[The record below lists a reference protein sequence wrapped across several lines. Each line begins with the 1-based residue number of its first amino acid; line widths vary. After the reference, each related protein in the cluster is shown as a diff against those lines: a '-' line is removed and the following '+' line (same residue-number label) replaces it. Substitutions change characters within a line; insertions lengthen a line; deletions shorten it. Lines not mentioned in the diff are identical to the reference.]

1 MSDPLR
7 VALVVE
13 GPTDH
18 IVIDAAMRAMLG
30 NRRFILTPLQPEGSL
45 AFGPLGGGWGGV
57 YRWCVQQARDG
68 GGRLSL
74 NRMLDRFDLLIVH
87 VDADVADD
95 TYAAA
100 NITPRPADLPLPC
113 ARPCPPAAESTNPLR
128 AVVLSWCGEPA
139 PPERILFCVPSKSME
154 AWVVAS
160 LFPND
165 AAVMSRTVPF
175 ECYPTPESRLG
186 QQPKNVRFAKRQPDY
201 RARSLHLRTE
211 WPRIAAPGGLEEA
224 NRFRLEFLAA
234 V

>member
-18 IVIDAAMRAMLG
+18 IVIDAAMHAMLG
-30 NRRFILTPLQPEGSL
+30 RRRFILTQLQPEGSL

-57 YRWCVQQARDG
+57 YRWCVQQAREG
-68 GGRLSL
+68 SGRLSM
-74 NRMLDRFDLLIVH
+74 NRMLDRFDILIIH

-100 NITPRPADLPLPC
+100 NITPRPVDLPLPC
-113 ARPCPPAAESTNPLR
+113 AQPCPPAAGTTNPLR
-128 AVVLSWCGEPA
+128 AVILSWCGEAA
-139 PPERILFCVPSKSME
+139 PLERILLCVPSKSME

-165 AAVMSRTVPF
+165 TAVISRTIPF
-175 ECYPTPESRLG
+175 ECHPAPESRLG
-186 QQPKNVRFAKRQPDY
+186 QQPKNVRFTKRQADY
-201 RARSLHLRTE
+201 RAHSPRIRTE
-211 WPRIAAPGGLEEA
+211 WQRIAGPGGLEEA
-224 NRFRLEFLAA
+224 GRFRLEFLAT